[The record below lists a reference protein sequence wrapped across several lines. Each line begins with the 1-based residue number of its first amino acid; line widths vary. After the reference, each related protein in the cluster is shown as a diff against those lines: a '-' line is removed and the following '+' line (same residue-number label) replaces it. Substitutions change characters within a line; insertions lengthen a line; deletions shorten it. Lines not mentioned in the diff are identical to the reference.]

1 MGADAEDMITALTSV
16 GNDHLATFN
25 TEGLWLKDCATFRR
39 AVSWNIVHMASMET
53 EWTVIPYP
61 RAARWHRPPT
71 VDAGEFF
78 ISVDGIR
85 PYLRARRSV
94 EQ

>member
-16 GNDHLATFN
+16 GNYHLATFD
-25 TEGLWLKDCATFRR
+25 TEGLWLEDCATFRR

-53 EWTVIPYP
+53 EWAVIPYP
-61 RAARWHRPPT
+61 RAAGWHRPPA
-71 VDAGEFF
+71 VDAGEFL
-78 ISVDGIR
+78 IPVDGIR
-85 PYLRARRSV
+85 PDLRAGRSV